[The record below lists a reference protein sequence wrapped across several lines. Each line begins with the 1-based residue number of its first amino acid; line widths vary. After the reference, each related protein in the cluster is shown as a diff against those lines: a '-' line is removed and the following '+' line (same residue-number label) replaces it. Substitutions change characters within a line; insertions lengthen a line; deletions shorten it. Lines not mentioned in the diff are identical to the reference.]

1 MPEDLNSIEGLADK
15 HLRALDRQSVTDL
28 RSLVQADPEALY
40 RAMANLRPRPTREQI
55 AGWQDQARDK
65 LGETAPDPA
74 EWQPMASFAVVFSQ
88 RLADG
93 AWERRVEAEQTEVE
107 PERNL
112 HVWSGWDCGPVCEWM
127 HGQLSQVPGVG
138 EPPGGGEPPAGEPAA
153 EPVPAVAAEPVRA
166 SGQPSRPDL
175 AQLQIESAWIID
187 AAGQA
192 DVVTMGVLAASPRTE
207 LVVPVRMV
215 FTVSGAPPGTR
226 LWAVIRA
233 RRPDGPGWNLQDPV
247 PLAGPGQA
255 EFDLAQV
262 PVGTYELSLIAWAP
276 DVTAKPVSVRLPS
289 VRLASAGPG

>member
-1 MPEDLNSIEGLADK
+1 MPEDLNSIEDLADK

-28 RSLVQADPEALY
+28 RSLAQADPEALY

-74 EWQPMASFAVVFSQ
+74 EWQPMASFAVVFSK

-107 PERNL
+107 PERDRL
-112 HVWSGWDCGPVCEWM
+112 VWSGWDCGPVCDWM
-127 HGQLSQVPGVG
+127 HGQLSQVPGLG
-138 EPPGGGEPPAGEPAA
+138 EPPGGEPAGEPAPSA
-153 EPVPAVAAEPVRA
+153 AAEPVRA
-166 SGQPSRPDL
+166 SDQPSRPDL
-175 AQLQIESAWIID
+175 AQLQIESAWVID
-187 AAGQA
+187 AAGRA
-192 DVVTMGVLAASPRTE
+192 DVVTTGVLAASPRTE
-207 LVVPVRMV
+207 LVVPVRMA

-233 RRPDGPGWNLQDPV
+233 RRPAGPGWNLQDPV
-247 PLAGPGQA
+247 PLAAPGQA

-262 PVGTYELSLIAWAP
+262 PEGDYELSLIAWAP
-276 DVTAKPVSVRLPS
+276 DATAKPVSVRLPS
-289 VRLASAGPG
+289 VTIGIRPSRVA